1 MWLLI
6 GIPVLILTVAV
17 IAATLGASRYDEAA
31 ATSNRPAKVT
41 ELPVVTGHTPANR
54 RSG

>member
-6 GIPVLILTVAV
+6 GIPALILTVAV

-31 ATSNRPAKVT
+31 APVHHRHKVT
-41 ELPVVTGHTPANR
+41 ELPVATGHTPATR

>member
-6 GIPVLILTVAV
+6 GIPALILTIAV

-31 ATSNRPAKVT
+31 AASSHHAKVT